1 MLHRLAFV
9 SLFVIAGCSDPEAP
23 AADAATSD
31 AETTTSPSTTTAT
44 TTETDVDPTE
54 TTEQSTTTSADT
66 TGDTGD
72 PDMWR
77 GSGPYGVGHTTTEL
91 ALVDDRIGRV
101 QWWYPTRQSFEGE
114 PTSLSDLEPP
124 GAERDML
131 AALLDSAPDEC
142 TRKWVL
148 SLGPTEPLEG
158 PWPVVVFS
166 HCNNCTRY
174 SSAFIAERLASW
186 GFVVVA
192 PDHAGNTLFDEL
204 AGTSVGVSPE
214 FLATRGDDIGRVI
227 DAIEADGA
235 DVPETLHGQLDIG
248 RLGMMGHSFGSV
260 TAGWVT
266 ERDDRVRATVAIAA
280 PMENPLLPGVTIAN
294 IDTPVLMLL
303 AQEDNSILEIGNNLL
318 RGNYEDAAAPAWL
331 VEFVDAG
338 HWSYSDI
345 CALVDAFDP
354 GCGEATRQTNGEPFT
369 YVDIDETRARSS
381 DWISTF
387 FAAYLLEDAD
397 ALAWLAAPPADDA
410 ITALSKL

>member
-1 MLHRLAFV
+1 VTLVVVA
-9 SLFVIAGCSDPEAP
+9 ACSDPAAP
-23 AADAATSD
+23 AGDATSAGSD
-31 AETTTSPSTTTAT
+31 PTTTSPTSAMTATTAT
-44 TTETDVDPTE
+44 ETTVGTEDPTDAA
-54 TTEQSTTTSADT
+54 STTSGADT

-77 GSGPYGVGHTTTEL
+77 GRGPHGVGHMTTEL
-91 ALVDDRIGRV
+91 ALVDGRMGLV
-101 QWWYPTRQSFEGE
+101 QWWYPTQGKGEGE
-114 PTSLSDLEPP
+114 PVALEDLEPAGP
-124 GAERDML
+124 NHDTL
-131 AALLDSAPDEC
+131 AGLVADAPEPC

-148 SLGPTEPLEG
+148 SLGAAEPLEG
-158 PWPVVVFS
+158 QFPVVVFS

-174 SSAFIAERLASW
+174 SSAFIAEQLASW

-204 AGTSVGVSPE
+204 AGMSVGVSPA

-235 DVPETLHGQLDIG
+235 DVPESLQGHLDIA
-248 RLGMMGHSFGSV
+248 RLGVMGHSFGSV
-260 TAGWVT
+260 TAGWVA

-318 RGNYEDAAAPAWL
+318 RGNYDDAAAPAWL

-397 ALAWLAAPPADDA
+397 AQAWLAAPPADDA
-410 ITALSKL
+410 ITVESKP